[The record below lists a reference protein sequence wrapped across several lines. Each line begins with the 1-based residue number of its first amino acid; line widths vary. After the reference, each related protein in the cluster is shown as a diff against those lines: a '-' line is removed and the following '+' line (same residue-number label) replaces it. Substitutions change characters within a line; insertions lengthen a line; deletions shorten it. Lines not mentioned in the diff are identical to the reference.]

1 MGLFRK
7 KRYFLVVIGVLF
19 LLLQYVTLE
28 TVYAK
33 DGFTWDI
40 KPYGSLRYWSDQ
52 TGVLG
57 EELDDHGLIEVPQS
71 LEMEWNFGIWWQE
84 PRDIHKL
91 ELIYKGEISESLLKE
106 TKIQY
111 WFQTWPGEVPSSFTY
126 EDHLDDPWQGSWIT
140 ANTHYHVKGDTVVYS
155 FNPLANEENS
165 NAKNLPGPVIYRR
178 TLKIRLLYNQQ
189 PPIVQSLRVVSPT
202 DSKKL
207 SVRIQ
212 LEGNGHEENFN
223 EGTLEIYNGQVKSV
237 TGWNWETGDR
247 MTTANTWKFQISDQ
261 PKGIIADKIAAEPT
275 LSGSTDQTIVTVRSS
290 GAVFSFLVD
299 DLKKG
304 PIYIPVYSVLIT
316 DVSDTTEFIAS
327 NIKQGQRIREKLEKA
342 PEQTY
347 DRARREIPELS
358 VMEREPY
365 HTLYL
370 PLAPDAS
377 WQKFGFEWGGGI
389 YMNKHLTKAKGKELE
404 RCNWAGDRFQWSFG
418 TGKDPVYLRD
428 DKKSHL
434 SILDDYL
441 PVAQADWIDE
451 GLLYREE
458 GFATLLEGPLSP
470 YDPARSEQTA
480 AIMAVKFH
488 ITNPTNQ
495 DKVSHVW
502 IKGEPI
508 NRLAF
513 QDGFIMERGLG
524 KSYIRAKIDFPEEV
538 DLSDVKVINK
548 ELYIPV
554 TIPANQETS
563 IYIYFPFVGDL
574 KDDNKEKFIPLD
586 YNAERQRVVSYWRE
600 IVEKNIAFNVPEP
613 KFNIMVSSVVPHIR
627 ISTTKDP
634 KSGLFMVPA
643 ASFRYEVFANE
654 AAFQTL
660 YLDKI
665 GDHKTAESYLETFM
679 KLQGNEPLPGTFT
692 GDQSGVYNGARV
704 DSIYNYTSV
713 HGYNMNQ
720 GAVLWALAK
729 HFLWSHDK
737 DWLRRAAPS
746 MLKAVDWIVTQR
758 RQTKVLDRDGQPA
771 LSYGLLPAGQLEDNT
786 DWGYWFAVNAYASMG
801 LTVTAEAFK
810 KGGLAEAEYLSIE
823 AQDYLHDLRTSI
835 KRSIELC
842 PVVRLRDNTYVPY
855 VPARAYQ
862 RFRYFGPLQ
871 TGYHLRYGVDSLS
884 DNRLYRL
891 SATREV
897 LYGPMVLLTT
907 GIITPNDPLADAILD
922 DWEDNLTLSSSMGQ
936 NIHGIVDDEYWF
948 SRGGMVFQPNLQ
960 NPIQAYLLRNEI
972 PATIRNIYNSMV
984 SCLYPDINAF
994 TEEYRKWGV
1003 GSGHMYKTPDEAR
1016 FVSRIIDLLAMEAG
1030 DELWLASGTPR
1041 YWLDSGKVIRLYH
1054 ASTIY
1059 GKVSYELKAGKRHNT
1074 VEAVIN
1080 LPGNVPENKVKLF
1093 IRAPFDKKLQQV
1105 YINKKLWENWDSE
1118 QEYII
1123 LPASKKKIDLVAI
1136 Y

>member
-1 MGLFRK
+1 MYLFQRK
-7 KRYFLVVIGVLF
+7 SIFFAAACISL
-19 LLLQYVTLE
+19 LLLQCISLK
-28 TVYAK
+28 TVGAT
-33 DGFTWDI
+33 DRFTWDI
-40 KPYGSLRYWSDQ
+40 KPYGSLRHWSDQ

-57 EELDDHGLIEVPQS
+57 RELEDYGIIEVPQS
-71 LEMEWNFGIWWQE
+71 SETEWNFGVWWQE
-84 PRDIHKL
+84 ARDIHKL
-91 ELIYKGEISESLLKE
+91 EIIYKGEIAASLLKE

-111 WFQTWPGEVPSSFTY
+111 WFQTWPGGVPRSYTY
-126 EDHLDDPWQGSWIT
+126 EDHLDDPWQGSWVT
-140 ANTHYHVKGDTVVYS
+140 ANTHYHVQGDTVTY
-155 FNPLANEENS
+155 FFHPLANDENS
-165 NAKNLPGPVIYRR
+165 RAENLPGPITYRR
-178 TLKIRLLYNQQ
+178 TLKIRLLYNKQ
-189 PPIVQSLRVVSPT
+189 PPHVQALKVVSPT
-202 DSKKL
+202 NGKNL
-207 SVRIQ
+207 SVRVQ
-212 LEGNGHEENFN
+212 FDNSGHEENFN
-223 EGTLEIYNGQVKSV
+223 EGALEIYNGQVKSV
-237 TGWNWETGDR
+237 AGWNWETGDR
-247 MTTANTWKFQISDQ
+247 MTTANTWKFQINDQ
-261 PKGIIADKIAAEPT
+261 PKGIIADMVTAEPT
-275 LSGSTDQTIVTVRSS
+275 LRGSTDLTIVTIRSS
-290 GAVFSFLVD
+290 TGAFSFLVD

-304 PIYIPVYSVLIT
+304 PLYIPVYSAFIT
-316 DVSDTTEFIAS
+316 LASDTAEYRAS
-327 NIKQGQRIREKLEKA
+327 DTKKGQRIREKLKNM

-358 VMEREPY
+358 VIEREPY

-377 WQKFGFEWGGGI
+377 WQKFAFEWGGGI

-404 RCNWAGDRFQWSFG
+404 RCNWQGDRFQWSFG
-418 TGKDPVYLRD
+418 TGKNPAYLRD
-428 DKKSHL
+428 DKNSHL

-441 PVAQADWIDE
+441 PVAQADWKDD
-451 GLLYREE
+451 GLIYREE

-480 AIMAVKFH
+480 AIMAIKFH
-488 ITNPTNQ
+488 IANPTNQ
-495 DKVSHVW
+495 DKVSHLW
-502 IKGEPI
+502 MKGEPI
-508 NRLAF
+508 EQLAF

-524 KSYIRAKIDFPEEV
+524 ESYIRAKIDFPEEV
-538 DLSDVKVINK
+538 DLSEVKVVNK

-554 TIPANQETS
+554 AVPANRETYVYV
-563 IYIYFPFVGDL
+563 YIPFVGDL
-574 KDDNKEKFIPLD
+574 TDETKEKFGLLD
-586 YNAERQRVVSYWRE
+586 YNSELQRVVSYWRE
-600 IVEKNIAFNVPEP
+600 IVANNTAFNVPES
-613 KFNIMVSSVVPHIR
+613 KFNIMARSVIPHIR

-654 AAFQTL
+654 AIFQTL

-665 GDHKTAESYLETFM
+665 GDHKTAGSYLETFM
-679 KLQGNEPLPGTFT
+679 KLQGNEPLPGNFT
-692 GDQSGVYNGARV
+692 GDQSGVYHGARV

-720 GAVLWALAK
+720 GAVLWALAQ
-729 HFLWSHDK
+729 HFLWSHNK
-737 DWLRRAAPS
+737 EWLRRAAPS
-746 MLKAVDWIVTQR
+746 MLKAADWIIAQR
-758 RQTKVLDRDGQPA
+758 GQTKVLNKDGTPA
-771 LSYGLLPAGQLEDNT
+771 LHYGLLPAGQLEDNS
-786 DWGYWFAVNAYASMG
+786 DWDYWFAVNAYASLG
-801 LTVTAEAFK
+801 LTTMAEAFK
-810 KGGLAEAEYLSIE
+810 KGGLPEAEYLSIE
-823 AQDYLHDLRTSI
+823 AQDYLHDLQTSV

-855 VPARAYQ
+855 VPPRPYQ

-871 TGYHLRYGVDSLS
+871 SGYHLRFGVDSLS
-884 DNRLYRL
+884 DSRLYRL
-891 SATREV
+891 SAIREV

-907 GIITPNDPLADAILD
+907 GIIDPNGPLAEAILD

-972 PATIRNIYNSMV
+972 PAAIRNIYNSMV

-1016 FVSRIIDLLAMEAG
+1016 FVSRITDLLAMEAG

-1041 YWLDSGKVIRLYH
+1041 YWLDPGKVIRLYH

-1059 GKVSYELKAGKRHNT
+1059 GKVSYELKAGKRPNT

-1080 LPGNVPENKVKLF
+1080 LPRNIPKNKVKLF